1 MPKLHPDAPDLAVS
15 PDGEWAAELRDG
27 VLRLYDLSAQG
38 EGADGRIEIAAEI
51 ERPPHPGRIAF
62 LRPDRLLHLWQAPS
76 AGPEGGAGNESGEG
90 SLITAEMLTVPTL
103 TPSGRSVRAPGS
115 QRILGVGAGGAVVA
129 PQGPGADIIAPRG
142 NELLVSRTFIRS
154 EVLSAV
160 STPDQRFLLEQRSGF
175 ELWDPQTRR
184 ALARLVLATRQPPE
198 QLGFIHGGRMLW
210 TLTTL
215 SPMHLEL
222 FRASDGRRLFE
233 MEQPGRAREAE
244 SGTNRLIVAYEEREV
259 LSFLDLDLA
268 ARELRKVQLPPGGG
282 SPLSFVVVPGSSA
295 PAILVRLDEAV
306 APLLRLPLAPLPGR
320 EERPGPARPQAPP
333 PPAAAPERRE
343 SGRDERRPERRD
355 DRRDDRPNDRR
366 DDRAG
371 ASPRPLSRLLRN
383 EPPPASQQPAPQP
396 SPSRAMRD
404 ARPESQLVRR
414 PPTIDP
420 PEELRGP
427 PRRSVRP
434 PAPAA
439 AAPRQATPVSLPEDE
454 LDLLEGP
461 SEQPLFTISLA
472 GAAEEE
478 PRPDPSAPAPISRAL
493 DPRHSPAAW
502 LWELARWTQQSL
514 LGEVGPPPEGG
525 PLQQLGARLR
535 LSLAAQRA
543 LALLLGVRALLGRT
557 PEGLSPIEV
566 AEYLGGLHDEPSVL
580 GELLPGAPLRTLGLV
595 RPVTKSRGRLVIAGD
610 VAELLLGSPCR
621 GAVPG
626 MRRETLPIGLH
637 LWPRPCPRNPAH
649 LCGQAFVRVDGL
661 TVPEPLSALRRALR
675 RALLHEVAVIV
686 DGLPGLSFPSPHAD
700 ATLLAARSLLQAPP
714 VPVVL
719 CAPPEAAAALGLLV
733 RQIPESLAVGAADP
747 TAPLLPSAPL
757 PSGSTWRSPTLPAPS
772 ASPDGGAAGRRGQLE
787 PLAAQGQAQA
797 SAQGLG
803 QSIDRR
809 AGVVVEEGAE
819 PEAASRAAYLAAR
832 DGAVLVLPAPWL
844 VAHAGLVAQWLRQL
858 PLLVSSSPVSPGE
871 WPRALAPF
879 VQK

>member
-27 VLRLYDLSAQG
+27 VLRLYDLSAPGEG
-38 EGADGRIEIAAEI
+38 EGASEGGGSRIEIAAEI

-62 LRPDRLLHLWQAPS
+62 LRPDRLLHLWHAPPD
-76 AGPEGGAGNESGEG
+76 GGEGGDG
-90 SLITAEMLTVPTL
+90 SLIVAEVLTVPTL
-103 TPSGRSVRAPGS
+103 APSGRSVRAPGN
-115 QRILGVGAGGAVVA
+115 QRILGIGAGGAVVA
-129 PQGPGADIIAPRG
+129 PQGPGTDLIVPRG
-142 NELLVSRTFIRS
+142 NELAVHRTFIRS

-160 STPDQRFLLEQRSGF
+160 ATPDQRFLLEQRSGF

-184 ALARLVLATRQPPE
+184 SLARLVLGTRQPPA
-198 QLGFIHGGRMLW
+198 QLGFIQGGRMIW

-215 SPMHLEL
+215 APMHLEL
-222 FRASDGRRLFE
+222 FRASDVRRLFE

-244 SGTNRLIVAYEEREV
+244 SGTNRLIIAYEEHEA

-268 ARELRKVQLPPGGG
+268 ARELRKVQLPPACGT
-282 SPLSFVVVPGSSA
+282 PLSFTVVPGGVT

-320 EERPGPARPQAPP
+320 EERPSPTRPLAPLP
-333 PPAAAPERRE
+333 PSAGAERRE
-343 SGRDERRPERRD
+343 GRREDRRPERRD
-355 DRRDDRPNDRR
+355 ERREERREERP
-366 DDRAG
+366 G
-371 ASPRPLSRLLRN
+371 ASPRPLSRLLRS
-383 EPPPASQQPAPQP
+383 EPPPASPPPAPQP
-396 SPSRAMRD
+396 SQLRALRD

-414 PPTIDP
+414 PPTVDP

-434 PAPAA
+434 PAPQPPP
-439 AAPRQATPVSLPEDE
+439 PRQVTPVSLPEDD
-454 LDLLEGP
+454 LDLLDGP
-461 SEQPLFTISLA
+461 SDQPLFTITLPGTA
-472 GAAEEE
+472 GEEE
-478 PRPDPSAPAPISRAL
+478 PRLDASAPAPISRAL
-493 DPRHSPAAW
+493 DSRHSPAAW

-514 LGEVGPPPEGG
+514 LGEVGPPPDGG
-525 PLQQLGARLR
+525 RLQQLGARLR

-566 AEYLGGLHDEPSVL
+566 TEYLGGLHDEPSVL

-595 RPVTKSRGRLVIAGD
+595 RPIAAHRGRLVIAGD
-610 VAELLLGSPCR
+610 VAELLLGAPCP
-621 GAVPG
+621 GAIPG

-661 TVPEPLSALRRALR
+661 ASPEPLSALRRALR

-700 ATLLAARSLLQAPP
+700 ATLLAVRSLLQAPS

-757 PSGSTWRSPTLPAPS
+757 PAGITWRSPTLPAPS
-772 ASPDGGAAGRRGQLE
+772 ASPEGGAGGRRGHLE
-787 PLAAQGQAQA
+787 PLAAPEKAQT
-797 SAQGLG
+797 SAQGL
-803 QSIDRR
+803 DRR
-809 AGVVVEEGAE
+809 AGVLVEEGAE

-858 PLLVSSSPVSPGE
+858 PLLVSSSPPASTGE